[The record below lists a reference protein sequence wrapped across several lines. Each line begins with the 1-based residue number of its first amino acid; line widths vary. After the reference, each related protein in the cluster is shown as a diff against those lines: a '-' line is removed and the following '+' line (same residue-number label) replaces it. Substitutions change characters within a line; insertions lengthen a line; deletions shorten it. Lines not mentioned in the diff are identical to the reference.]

1 MQFPA
6 STAVTGRLQ
15 PVLNQCD
22 YVQLLCWSA
31 HTWYWRWIA
40 TQKKYLV
47 SWIIEIWKVFF
58 FFFLSF
64 FLFFSFFVLTLTRQ
78 KWMRRGQWK
87 GNHDETSFCYCFTIA
102 NLHDVSFSKNTS
114 FSFCYFTK
122 KKTTNSKTGKGSFV
136 MISFCYC
143 FTKA

>member
-47 SWIIEIWKVFF
+47 SWIIEIWKFF
-58 FFFLSF
+58 FFFFFFCLSF
-64 FLFFSFFVLTLTRQ
+64 LFLFVLILTRK

-87 GNHDETSFCYCFTIA
+87 GNRDETCFCMMSLFPRIFLSPFAT
-102 NLHDVSFSKNTS
+102 LP
-114 FSFCYFTK
+114 K
-122 KKTTNSKTGKGSFV
+122 KKIIAKLEKEVSSWFPFAIVLRKGN
-136 MISFCYC
+136 IRN
-143 FTKA
+143 